1 LGTFGLISLNLNKF
15 NRLDSNAFQ
24 TLLEGMVIAGE
35 GSLELGESKLLV
47 FENSWV
53 AYLCD

>member
-47 FENSWV
+47 FEN
-53 AYLCD
+53 L